1 VLAVL
6 PVAVVW
12 GALLAVAVSVAS
24 VAVCSFFFLPPIYS
38 FRVAD
43 SRDLVAL
50 VVFLVTAVVVGEL
63 GARLRRRARE
73 SARLARE
80 LSASR
85 ARIVAIADE
94 TRRRIGRDLHD
105 GPQQGLVSLALEL
118 RAAQDAVAAALGDV
132 RAVLSRAADRLA
144 RLLEELR
151 EISHGIH
158 PAVLT
163 QGGLAPALN
172 ALARRSSISVELH
185 VGAEGRLPERVEV
198 AAYYVVAELLTNVA
212 KHAHASVVR
221 VGVEPLDGALRV
233 SVRDDGVGGA
243 DPSRG
248 SGLVGLRD
256 RARRLAA
263 RSASTAHLGLALR
276 STSSSRS
283 RTGTGA
289 VLVLNSTRS
298 R

>member
-1 VLAVL
+1 
-6 PVAVVW
+6 
-12 GALLAVAVSVAS
+12 VAVSVAS

-118 RAAQDAVAAALGDV
+118 RAAQDAVAAARGDV

-198 AAYYVVAELLTNVA
+198 AALLRRRRVAHQRGQA
-212 KHAHASVVR
+212 RAR
-221 VGVEPLDGALRV
+221 VGCPRWSRAARRRV
-233 SVRDDGVGGA
+233 ARFRSRRWRRRCRSVAR
-243 DPSRG
+243 
-248 SGLVGLRD
+248 L
-256 RARRLAA
+256 RARRPEGPCETLGGKISINSSSGAGTSVYVELPLEDGNRRGA
-263 RSASTAHLGLALR
+263 RAQQHALALM
-276 STSSSRS
+276 
-283 RTGTGA
+283 G
-289 VLVLNSTRS
+289 L
-298 R
+298 